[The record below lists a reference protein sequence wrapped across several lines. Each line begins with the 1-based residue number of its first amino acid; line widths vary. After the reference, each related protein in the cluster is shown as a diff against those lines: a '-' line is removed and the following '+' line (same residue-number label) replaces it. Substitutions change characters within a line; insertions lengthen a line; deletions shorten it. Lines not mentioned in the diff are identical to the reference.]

1 MHRYLFYMIL
11 LYKLVPSDAMS
22 CSYPRLSETC
32 EKIASSEESD
42 WNKVNKWKTVLS
54 SIDLS
59 RINCDEDI
67 TYISQKS
74 VIKVTSAFDYSPFEF
89 KFTGSV
95 DENKKFD
102 GQGIYFEVNIQT

>member
-1 MHRYLFYMIL
+1 MIL

-32 EKIASSEESD
+32 ENIASSEESD

-59 RINCDEDI
+59 HINCDEEI
-67 TYISQKS
+67 IHNPQTA
-74 VIKVTSAFDYSPFEF
+74 VIKVTSASDYSPFEF

-95 DENKKFD
+95 DETKKFA
-102 GQGIYFEVNIQT
+102 GKGIYCEMNINFKIYV

>member
-1 MHRYLFYMIL
+1 MHQYLFYMIL

-32 EKIASSEESD
+32 EKIASSDESN
-42 WNKVNKWKTVLS
+42 WKKVNKWKTFLS

-59 RINCDEDI
+59 HTNCDEEII
-67 TYISQKS
+67 TQKS
-74 VIKVTSAFDYSPFEF
+74 VIKVTSASDYSPFEF

-95 DENKKFD
+95 DENMKFA
-102 GQGIYFEVNIQT
+102 GQGINSEVNI